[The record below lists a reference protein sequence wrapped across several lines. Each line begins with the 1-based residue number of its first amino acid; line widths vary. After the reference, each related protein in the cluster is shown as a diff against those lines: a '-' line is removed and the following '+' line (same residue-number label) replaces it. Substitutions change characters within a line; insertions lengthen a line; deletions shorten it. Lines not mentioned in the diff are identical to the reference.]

1 MSTGKGGKS
10 IWKST
15 GRDEGNLTRE
25 FCFVFLS
32 LYVFC
37 FSLEKY
43 FFNLNWNTNLYDISQ
58 RFLKRPVELTVSD
71 LGTVGTQAQ

>member
-15 GRDEGNLTRE
+15 GRDEGDLARE

-32 LYVFC
+32 LSAFC
-37 FSLEKY
+37 FFSLQNY
-43 FFNLNWNTNLYDISQ
+43 FFNLN
-58 RFLKRPVELTVSD
+58 
-71 LGTVGTQAQ
+71 

>member
-15 GRDEGNLTRE
+15 GRDEGDLARE

-32 LYVFC
+32 LSAFC
-37 FSLEKY
+37 FFPFK
-43 FFNLNWNTNLYDISQ
+43 II
-58 RFLKRPVELTVSD
+58 FLI
-71 LGTVGTQAQ
+71 

>member
-15 GRDEGNLTRE
+15 GRDEGDFARE

-32 LYVFC
+32 LYVFI
-37 FSLEKY
+37 FPLK
-43 FFNLNWNTNLYDISQ
+43 II
-58 RFLKRPVELTVSD
+58 FLI
-71 LGTVGTQAQ
+71 

>member
-15 GRDEGNLTRE
+15 GRDEGDLPRE

-32 LYVFC
+32 LYVFI
-37 FSLEKY
+37 FSLENY
-43 FFNLNWNTNLYDISQ
+43 FFNLN
-58 RFLKRPVELTVSD
+58 
-71 LGTVGTQAQ
+71 

>member
-15 GRDEGNLTRE
+15 GRDEGDLARE
-25 FCFVFLS
+25 SCFVFLS

-37 FSLEKY
+37 FSLQNY
-43 FFNLNWNTNLYDISQ
+43 FFNLN
-58 RFLKRPVELTVSD
+58 
-71 LGTVGTQAQ
+71 